1 MVTIFNIFL
10 VMLNVSWII
19 TTTYSSW
26 SVRQLFTSFDREWA
40 RDGVLCLLLFNGR
53 AAMVA
58 FLSHRGQV
66 SVGEGLRL
74 PTAWSNVWNRNHI
87 KFWFQV
93 WKNWTDIT
101 HFNLSFL
108 FFSNFS
114 SKIEIIVKHSNILC
128 DMKLIYELFLW
139 FSKSKRHFYS
149 VPWLTVS

>member
-1 MVTIFNIFL
+1 MFLCDYLDSHGNIFNLFMVTIFNIFL
-10 VMLNVSWII
+10 VMPNVSWII

-26 SVRQLFTSFDREWA
+26 SVKQLFTSFDREWA

-87 KFWFQV
+87 E
-93 WKNWTDIT
+93 
-101 HFNLSFL
+101 LSFD
-108 FFSNFS
+108 FKFE
-114 SKIEIIVKHSNILC
+114 KIGLTSPIS
-128 DMKLIYELFLW
+128 IY
-139 FSKSKRHFYS
+139 HFYFF
-149 VPWLTVS
+149 LIFHQK